1 MKCALRGL
9 KNAATSNI
17 ARLTGSQG
25 NTTSHTG
32 TPTPGVSR
40 ATTGSHTR
48 AAGHAEPNPGRYAID
63 PRGTIAAV
71 IVTHNRVDLL
81 ERSLDMVAKQTRR
94 PDWVIVVDNGADP
107 AVETLVHAKL
117 GGEPQSRRASA
128 EIAARRFAEIQ
139 TVGAAI
145 TKASD
150 EADNDLPADDTASND
165 DATTSTSASSSGAS
179 GSAGDVPQRRP
190 RPMYLPSRTNL
201 GGGGGFALGF
211 LAALALGADAIWCAD
226 DDGRPA
232 DENVLAT
239 LLDVAEREQL
249 AQVSPLVTNIN
260 NPDRLAFPLRQ
271 GLTWRRRV
279 SELEGDFLPGIASL
293 FNGAL
298 ISARAMEIIGV
309 PDYRLFIRGDEVE
322 YHRRIVRSGLRFGT
336 SLTCA
341 YAHPDGSEEFKPIL
355 GGRMHTQY
363 PDGEFKRYFT
373 YRNRGYLMSQPGMRR
388 LLPQEYARFAWFF
401 LVQRKDV
408 AGFREWLQL
417 HTLGRQERFERPE

>member
-1 MKCALRGL
+1 MKRALRGL
-9 KNAATSNI
+9 KNAATSTI
-17 ARLTGSQG
+17 ARITGSQG
-25 NTTSHTG
+25 TINTTAQASGHTAASPH
-32 TPTPGVSR
+32 TP
-40 ATTGSHTR
+40 AADHT
-48 AAGHAEPNPGRYAID
+48 APNPGRYAID

-107 AVETLVHAKL
+107 EVETLVHARL

-128 EIAARRFAEIQ
+128 EITARRFAEIQ

-150 EADNDLPADDTASND
+150 EADNDVPTTDAAAND
-165 DATTSTSASSSGAS
+165 DATASTSASSSSAAS
-179 GSAGDVPQRRP
+179 ANVPQRRP

-201 GGGGGFALGF
+201 GGAGGFALGF
-211 LAALALGADAIWCAD
+211 LAALALGADTIWCAD

-373 YRNRGYLMSQPGMRR
+373 YRNRGYLMAQPGMRR

>member
-1 MKCALRGL
+1 
-9 KNAATSNI
+9 
-17 ARLTGSQG
+17 
-25 NTTSHTG
+25 
-32 TPTPGVSR
+32 
-40 ATTGSHTR
+40 
-48 AAGHAEPNPGRYAID
+48 
-63 PRGTIAAV
+63 
-71 IVTHNRVDLL
+71 
-81 ERSLDMVAKQTRR
+81 
-94 PDWVIVVDNGADP
+94 
-107 AVETLVHAKL
+107 
-117 GGEPQSRRASA
+117 
-128 EIAARRFAEIQ
+128 
-139 TVGAAI
+139 
-145 TKASD
+145 
-150 EADNDLPADDTASND
+150 
-165 DATTSTSASSSGAS
+165 
-179 GSAGDVPQRRP
+179 
-190 RPMYLPSRTNL
+190 MYLPSRTNL

-336 SLTCA
+336 ALTCA